1 MGNHKFR
8 LSDMMPNAWFHKLK
22 DMSKPRKNPNSPHH
36 SKKKKQQQQKPTF
49 APTAKFTEPS
59 KPKQQLPHQC
69 LPRQSYYFT
78 RELAS
83 PAPGHRFC
91 SSSPTNP
98 KASDTNFPDPPPK
111 KPSKQK
117 PKKRITSLPS
127 DPHLVTSSVSAG
139 CGCRAT
145 IESVWTKSD
154 SPPELWSS
162 STFDS
167 SPEPESHDEDDGELE
182 LHEPEF
188 RCDRVLTTET
198 FDGMVSMSSSCAAYL
213 ADSEE
218 KDVVIDVDKASLST
232 KLSDV
237 KPSDM
242 ADDGLYSFSEL
253 ELAPIITK
261 PPKFSEMVRDVK
273 KKKETKEPSR
283 CRRSS
288 AKFQDRNAHGSLS
301 VKVVKEESTSTKTIK
316 EQRTASSVRRVSLN
330 ATSPGVRLRM
340 NSPRIANRK
349 INQANLSRRSVSS
362 NSSSKRRSLSESFA
376 IVKSSFDPQRDFRES
391 MVEMIMENNIKASK
405 DLEDLLACYLSLNSD
420 EYHELIIKVF
430 KQIWFDLTDL
440 RSK

>member
-1 MGNHKFR
+1 
-8 LSDMMPNAWFHKLK
+8 
-22 DMSKPRKNPNSPHH
+22 
-36 SKKKKQQQQKPTF
+36 
-49 APTAKFTEPS
+49 
-59 KPKQQLPHQC
+59 
-69 LPRQSYYFT
+69 
-78 RELAS
+78 
-83 PAPGHRFC
+83 
-91 SSSPTNP
+91 
-98 KASDTNFPDPPPK
+98 
-111 KPSKQK
+111 
-117 PKKRITSLPS
+117 
-127 DPHLVTSSVSAG
+127 
-139 CGCRAT
+139 
-145 IESVWTKSD
+145 
-154 SPPELWSS
+154 
-162 STFDS
+162 
-167 SPEPESHDEDDGELE
+167 
-182 LHEPEF
+182 
-188 RCDRVLTTET
+188 
-198 FDGMVSMSSSCAAYL
+198 MSSSCAAYL

-232 KLSDV
+232 KL
-237 KPSDM
+237 SDM

-316 EQRTASSVRRVSLN
+316 EQRTGSSVRRVSLN